1 MASFSAQLAG
11 GHPDNVDGAVCM
23 VGRTKEDAQNTRR
36 QILAAA
42 EQAFHERGMSRTTLA
57 EIASI
62 AGVTR
67 GAIYWHFSD
76 KADLIQALLDTLR
89 EPLDALAKA
98 SQDEDEVDP
107 LGYLRLLLITLFE
120 QLVLDA
126 RIRRIREILIYK
138 CEFTDATCDLRQQR
152 QDAYQ
157 AISGRIERS
166 LNNAVRRGQLP
177 ADLNVARAVISLH
190 GYVDGIVAQW
200 LLLPESFALAEEA
213 QPLVDAVLDMLRLSP
228 ALRR

>member
-1 MASFSAQLAG
+1 
-11 GHPDNVDGAVCM
+11 M
-23 VGRTKEDAQNTRR
+23 VRRTKEEAQNTRR

-76 KADLIQALLDTLR
+76 KADLVQAMLDSLH
-89 EPLDALAKA
+89 EPLDALSRA
-98 SQDEDEVDP
+98 SQNEDEVDP
-107 LGYLRLLLITLFE
+107 LGFLRLLLITLFE

-138 CEFTDATCDLRQQR
+138 CEFTDAMGDLRQQR
-152 QDAYQ
+152 QSAYL
-157 AISGRIERS
+157 AINRRIELS
-166 LNNAVRRGQLP
+166 LSNALQRGQLP
-177 ADLNVARAVISLH
+177 ADLNIPRAVISLH
-190 GYVDGIVAQW
+190 GYIDGIVAQW
-200 LLLPESFALAEEA
+200 LLLPDSFALAQEA
-213 QPLVDAVLDMLRLSP
+213 EPLVDAVLDMLRLSP
-228 ALRR
+228 ALRC

>member
-1 MASFSAQLAG
+1 
-11 GHPDNVDGAVCM
+11 M

-89 EPLDALAKA
+89 EPLDALARA

-138 CEFTDATCDLRQQR
+138 CEFTDATCDLRLQR